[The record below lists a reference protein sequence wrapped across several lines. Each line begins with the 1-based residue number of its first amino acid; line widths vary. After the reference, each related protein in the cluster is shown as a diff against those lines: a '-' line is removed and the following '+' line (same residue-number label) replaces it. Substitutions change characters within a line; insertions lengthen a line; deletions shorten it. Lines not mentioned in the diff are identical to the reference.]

1 MSEEKNE
8 SGYMVDVRIPP
19 ECMDDEGNCEHSP
32 KKDKRQYNPV

>member
-19 ECMDDEGNCEHSP
+19 ECMDDSGECEHNRTP
-32 KKDKRQYNPV
+32 NKQHHNPV